1 MTAIEHLNALQARQQ
16 ALIAELRPIQN
27 RHSITLRDLAE
38 ARNAVRGYEQSTRPG
53 AIALRDAARTRL
65 AQLQEQVETE
75 SDQITALQSELDATK
90 AQAAALFEGQDG
102 YAAAVAIYQ
111 EAKAHVTDTE
121 AELQAHHAKQQTAA
135 RALEKAQQASETA
148 GIDLENAMDATSINR
163 ARTALTKAQ
172 QAETDADTLVSN
184 LKRHQERLTAECDV
198 ARKSVEQAKQRVFQV
213 KAALLAEECRQ
224 RLIDPALDAFAAAR
238 LAGSGWSFKEWLA
251 ATINPNGDYLPPAT
265 EAHQAALIAALDTE
279 ESPHA

>member
-1 MTAIEHLNALQARQQ
+1 MTASERLNILQSHQQ
-16 ALIAELRPIQN
+16 ALIADLSAIQN
-27 RHSITLRDLAE
+27 RHPTTLRDLTE
-38 ARNAVRGYEQSTRPG
+38 ARNAVLGYERSTHPDE
-53 AIALRDAARTRL
+53 IALRDAARARL
-65 AQLQEQVETE
+65 ARLQEQIETE
-75 SDQITALQSELDATK
+75 SNRIAALKSELDATQ
-90 AQAAALFEGQDG
+90 AQAAALFEGQEG
-102 YAAAVAIYQ
+102 YAAAVAIYR
-111 EAKAHVTDTE
+111 EAKARVTGTE
-121 AELQAHHAKQQTAA
+121 AELQAHHAKQQTAV
-135 RALEKAQQASETA
+135 RALEKAQQARETA

>member
-1 MTAIEHLNALQARQQ
+1 MTAIEHLNTLQAHQQ
-16 ALIAELRPIQN
+16 ELTTALSAIQN
-27 RHSITLRDLAE
+27 RHQRTLRDLAE
-38 ARNAVRGYEQSTRPG
+38 ARNAVRGYEQSTRP
-53 AIALRDAARTRL
+53 AEIALRDAARTRL

-75 SDQITALQSELDATK
+75 SDQIAALQSELGATK

-111 EAKAHVTDTE
+111 ETKAHVTDTE

-184 LKRHQERLTAECDV
+184 LQRHQERLTAECES

-265 EAHQAALIAALDTE
+265 ETHQAALIAALDTE